1 LQYKELSNPNWQSV
15 IINAPTTTYTF
26 SNLIQNTTYQYRLKT
41 LCPFGESNFSS
52 IGEFTT
58 LTAPVCDIPSAI
70 TVSNI
75 STTSATISW
84 TGDIEATSYELQYK
98 ELSNPNWQSV
108 IINAPTTTYTFSN
121 LIQNTTYQYRLKTV
135 CPFGESVFS
144 SIGEFTTLTAPVC
157 DIPSAITVSNI
168 STTSATITW
177 TGDVEATSYEL
188 QYKELSNPNWQSVI
202 INAPTTTYTFSNL
215 IQNTTYQYRLKTVC
229 PFGESVF
236 SSIGEFTTLTAPVC
250 DIPSAIT
257 VSNISTTS
265 ATISWTGDIEATSYE
280 LQYKELSNPNWQSV
294 IINAPTTTYTFS
306 NLIQN
311 TTYQYRLKTLCPFGE
326 SVFSSIGEFTTLT
339 APVCDIPSAI
349 TVSNISTT
357 SATISW
363 TGDIEAT
370 SYELQYKEISNPNW
384 QSVIINAPTTT
395 YTFSNLIQNTT
406 YQYRLKTVCPFGESV
421 FSSIGE
427 FTTLTAPVCDVPSA
441 ITVSNISTTSATIS
455 WTGDVEATSYELQY
469 KELSNPNWQSVIIN
483 APTTTYTF
491 SNLIQNTTYQY
502 RLKTVCPFG
511 ESVFSSIGEF
521 TTLTAPI
528 CDIPSAITVSNIST
542 TSATISWTGDI
553 EATSYELQ
561 YKELSNPNWQS
572 VIINAPTT
580 TYTFSN
586 LIQNT
591 TYQYRLKTV
600 CPFGESVFSSI
611 GEFTTLTA
619 PVCDVPSAITVSNIS
634 TTSVTITW
642 TGDVEATSYE
652 LQYKELS
659 NPNWQSV
666 IINAPTTTYTFSNLI
681 QNTTYQYRLKTVC
694 PFGES
699 VFSSIGE
706 FTTLPFCNEPF
717 NLTLGAINCTDAT
730 LSWQSNAQNLSFV
743 VSYKPLGFVTWQN
756 ENTPTPSIQLFDLLE
771 NTTYEFKVKAICSF
785 GESNFSNIVN
795 FTTEDICQIPF
806 DLIVTNITETAATL
820 IWNGASNTIIYE
832 VFYKKLSDPNWLIGN
847 TSDLFLFINN
857 LTPNTTYEFKVK
869 AYCSSCES
877 IESDPFLFTTLQIC
891 PVATGLNAN
900 NINCSSA
907 SLTWSGPNGVNAYV
921 VQYRPIGGVWITE
934 NVPDNYLDLYNLAA
948 NTNYEFKVKSI
959 CSLNES
965 NYSSTY
971 NFTTS
976 PACNTPNLINTS
988 FITSTAATIDWQSNI
1003 NANEFQVY
1011 YRPINTPTWLIESVP
1026 FNFVDLINL
1035 IPNTTYEFKIK
1046 AFCNG
1051 CESNFSNII
1060 TFTTLVDC
1068 TEPSGLVANDITCTT
1083 ANLTWSGPNG
1093 ALSYIVKYREIGGI
1107 WTEEAASDNYYDLI
1121 NLESG
1126 TTYEYIVKSICGQ
1139 GESLYS
1145 TVFSFDTDPTCS
1157 DPINLSATLIT
1168 TTTAKLT
1175 WTQNS
1180 GANEYEILYKP
1191 VNDPNWISDFTT
1203 NLFLNISNLL
1213 PNTLYEFKVKAY
1225 CDFCES
1231 DFSATANFT
1240 TLLQCEIPTNINVQN
1255 ITCSTAKITWNN
1267 PANSQSFLVQ
1277 YRLSGNWIEITTS
1290 QNFVDLI
1297 NLNPNSNYEFRVKT
1311 ICTSGESNFSNIDDF
1326 TTTIGCTP
1334 PSDLSANDITC
1345 SAASLTWF
1353 EPNGTDSFNIEY
1365 RISGN
1370 WISVNSTQ
1378 NFLDLINLS
1387 PGTTYEYRVKSYCNL
1402 CESNFSPISTFTTA
1416 NICEIP
1422 SDLAA
1427 NDVSCSTASLTWF
1440 EANGTNS
1447 FIVQYRILGNP
1458 NWITET
1464 ADDNFIDLVGLT
1476 QNSTY
1481 QYKIKGICTS
1491 CESDYSE
1498 IKTFFTA
1505 SDCGVPTNLASSDI
1519 TCNEAKITWI
1529 GAPGTISF
1537 VISYKQ
1543 AQDTVW
1549 TQISTTIFFTILLD

>member
-1 LQYKELSNPNWQSV
+1 MKHSTTHNIFLEIGKSHSFHFFLKQRKFLFLRFFLFIFISIFSINTNFAIEYKNLSSTILFGNEKLRP
-15 IINAPTTTYTF
+15 
-26 SNLIQNTTYQYRLKT
+26 LIQRCGKPTNLQVT
-41 LCPFGESNFSS
+41 N
-52 IGEFTT
+52 
-58 LTAPVCDIPSAI
+58 I
-70 TVSNI
+70 TS
-75 STTSATISW
+75 TSAKISW
-84 TGDIEATSYELQYK
+84 TGVSGARRYRILYK
-98 ELSNPNWQSV
+98 KV
-108 IINAPTTTYTFSN
+108 GAPRFK
-121 LIQNTTYQYRLKTV
+121 IKQVNTTSINITGLKPATNYIFFV
-135 CPFGESVFS
+135 RSYCSWYNIGRSVKGTFRTLDGCDKPTNLSVEEITSTSAKLIWSKIDSATDYIIEYKKFTGAINWKQIGPFPATDSFYIITSLLPDTKYAWRVKAKCPDGTTEFGNISN
-144 SIGEFTTLTAPVC
+144 FTTLPLGDCPKPINLSVTSITSSSALLNWNLVSGSNGYIIKYKKKSAANWITI
-157 DIPSAITVSNI
+157 DSIDPSINSYQLNGLLPN
-168 STTSATITW
+168 TIYT
-177 TGDVEATSYEL
+177 
-188 QYKELSNPNWQSVI
+188 YKVQSI
-202 INAPTTTYTFSNL
+202 CPQGSSFFS
-215 IQNTTYQYRLKTVC
+215 QPKD
-229 PFGESVF
+229 
-236 SSIGEFTTLTAPVC
+236 FTTLGLGPC
-250 DIPSAIT
+250 DI
-257 VSNISTTS
+257 
-265 ATISWTGDIEATSYE
+265 
-280 LQYKELSNPNWQSV
+280 
-294 IINAPTTTYTFS
+294 
-306 NLIQN
+306 
-311 TTYQYRLKTLCPFGE
+311 
-326 SVFSSIGEFTTLT
+326 
-339 APVCDIPSAI
+339 
-349 TVSNISTT
+349 
-357 SATISW
+357 
-363 TGDIEAT
+363 
-370 SYELQYKEISNPNW
+370 
-384 QSVIINAPTTT
+384 
-395 YTFSNLIQNTT
+395 
-406 YQYRLKTVCPFGESV
+406 
-421 FSSIGE
+421 
-427 FTTLTAPVCDVPSA
+427 PSA

-521 TTLTAPI
+521 TTL
-528 CDIPSAITVSNIST
+528 
-542 TSATISWTGDI
+542 
-553 EATSYELQ
+553 
-561 YKELSNPNWQS
+561 
-572 VIINAPTT
+572 
-580 TYTFSN
+580 
-586 LIQNT
+586 
-591 TYQYRLKTV
+591 
-600 CPFGESVFSSI
+600 
-611 GEFTTLTA
+611 
-619 PVCDVPSAITVSNIS
+619 
-634 TTSVTITW
+634 
-642 TGDVEATSYE
+642 
-652 LQYKELS
+652 
-659 NPNWQSV
+659 
-666 IINAPTTTYTFSNLI
+666 
-681 QNTTYQYRLKTVC
+681 
-694 PFGES
+694 
-699 VFSSIGE
+699 
-706 FTTLPFCNEPF
+706 PFCNEPF
-717 NLTLGAINCTDAT
+717 NLTLGAINCTYAT

-743 VSYKPLGFVTWQN
+743 VSYKPLGFGTWQN
-756 ENTPTPSIQLFDLLE
+756 ENTPISSIQLFDLLE

-869 AYCSSCES
+869 AYCPSCES
-877 IESDPFLFTTLQIC
+877 IESDPFLFNTLQIC

-1549 TQISTTIFFTILLD
+1549 TQISTTNLFYNFTGLSLGTTYQVRIKGICALCESAYSATISFSTIPDCGVPQNITISNIANNTAQLNWDLACGATNYEIKYRVIGNPLFQNGSSSVNFYNFQNLIPGSDYEVKIRTDCNGVYSDFSAYLNFTTLVMRLSNPNPNPKTKIEPKIEVYPNPNNGTFKLKYIALTEDEYLISLFNLAGQTIQESKFEATIGENEMDFNLVNVPRGLYFISISNKENRTIQKIIIE